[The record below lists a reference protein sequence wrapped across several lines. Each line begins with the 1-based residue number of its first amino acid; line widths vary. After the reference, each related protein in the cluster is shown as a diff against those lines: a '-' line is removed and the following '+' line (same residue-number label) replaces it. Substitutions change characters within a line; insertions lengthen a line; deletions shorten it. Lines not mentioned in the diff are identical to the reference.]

1 MSTQKIIGVVG
12 GMGPYAG
19 LDLVKKIFDQTA
31 ASSDQEHLP
40 VILCSLPSE
49 IEDRTAFVLGE
60 STDNPAWSILKV
72 VRKLGQAG
80 ATVAGIPCNTAHAP
94 RIFDVIQDELRK
106 GKDQI
111 KLLHM
116 IEEVAGVIR
125 ERFPNAKK
133 IGLLSTIGTAKARI
147 YQAYLE
153 PEGYAMVLPDE
164 DIQVNFVHR
173 PIYDRE
179 FGIKAKSAPV
189 TDIARARLA
198 QAIDH
203 LLGRGVEVIILG
215 CTEIPLAIT
224 EKERQ
229 GIPLLD
235 PAVILARALIRETHP
250 EKLVPLA
257 GSVKSVAQ
265 KAPLL

>member
-94 RIFDVIQDELRK
+94 QIFDVIRDELRK
-106 GKDQI
+106 GKDHI
-111 KLLHM
+111 KLLHL
-116 IEEVAGVIR
+116 IEEVASFIR
-125 ERFPNAKK
+125 GRFPNAKK
-133 IGLLSTIGTAKARI
+133 IGLLSTIGTAKAKI
-147 YQAYLE
+147 YQAFLE
-153 PEGYAMVLPDE
+153 PEGYAVVLPAE
-164 DIQVNFVHR
+164 DIQVNFVHK

-179 FGIKAKSAPV
+179 YGIKAKSDPV
-189 TDIARARLA
+189 TDIARVRLA

-203 LLGRGVEVIILG
+203 LLGRGVEVIVLG

-250 EKLVPLA
+250 EKLKPLA
-257 GSVKSVAQ
+257 DSVKSVGQ
-265 KAPLL
+265 KAP